1 MHYYYTVN
9 PQFKVIMV
17 LNYQTFITHQATA
30 FSQRGLT
37 LLEMMMGVS
46 IIGLTMTFVVPSAHS
61 IFTQNR
67 IISELNRTSSLF
79 QYARLHALETKQTIS
94 VCPASNFSTC
104 SNDWSASKIV
114 FADLNDNNIRE
125 SNEPLLLSSEVSELQ
140 NVVSGPENAIRFFF
154 NGSSATPST
163 IQICD
168 ANEAAQ
174 FSRALFVSL
183 QGRVTMS
190 KDSNG
195 DGIYETNSGS
205 ALTCE

>member
-1 MHYYYTVN
+1 MSSRQH
-9 PQFKVIMV
+9 
-17 LNYQTFITHQATA
+17 
-30 FSQRGLT
+30 GLT
-37 LLEMMMGVS
+37 LLEMMMGLS

-67 IISELNRTSSLF
+67 IISEINRTSSLL
-79 QYARLHALETKQTIS
+79 QYARLHAVETKQTIS

-114 FADLNDNNIRE
+114 FADVNDNNIRD
-125 SNEPLLLSSEVSELQ
+125 SNEPLLLSSETSEIQ
-140 NVVSGPENAIRFFF
+140 NVMSGPANPLQFFF
-154 NGSSATPST
+154 TGSSATPGT

-168 ANEAAQ
+168 ASEDAG

-190 KDSNG
+190 KDSDG
-195 DGIYETNSGS
+195 DGIYETNAGA
-205 ALTCE
+205 ALSCE